1 MNELSTVV
9 VHDLSLNGSLS
20 STLSQKSFLEHIEY
34 SYAATLWYCT
44 LLSDPSFHIPVF
56 LSIIDPADFF
66 FFFNVS
72 DFFFLFLIDRDTILF
87 YPTPQPS

>member
-9 VHDLSLNGSLS
+9 VHDLSLDGSFS
-20 STLSQKSFLEHIEY
+20 STLSQKSFSEHIEY
-34 SYAATLWYCT
+34 SYAVTLWYCT
-44 LLSDPSFHIPVF
+44 HLSDPSFHIPVC
-56 LSIIDPADFF
+56 LSIIDSADFF

-72 DFFFLFLIDRDTILF
+72 DFFFLIDKYTILF